1 MFAGVLIPH
10 SISCKLRD
18 RARSPGLLE
27 AGCEFVRRNQ
37 PQRHLRRWPLGGVG
51 VRRRIGKGKLQTML
65 KLIAETVTAIVA
77 THYLACFIQMFLH
90 ASLGHNRRASFM
102 FREHIRNHHSNYS
115 EIYTTPR
122 YIDEETS
129 LTLYY
134 LIPVTGCII
143 LAFLLLPFSLAITVM
158 ATLLASLVLYVYF
171 HVQYHLDYSWWQRF
185 AWFRRR
191 QFLHRIHHERPDKN
205 FGVLDSMWDRLL
217 GTFSDEEIAE
227 IGELI

>member
-1 MFAGVLIPH
+1 
-10 SISCKLRD
+10 
-18 RARSPGLLE
+18 
-27 AGCEFVRRNQ
+27 
-37 PQRHLRRWPLGGVG
+37 
-51 VRRRIGKGKLQTML
+51 ML

-90 ASLGHNRRASFM
+90 AGLGHNRRAGFM
-102 FREHIRNHHSNYS
+102 FREHIRNHHANYS

-122 YIDEETS
+122 YIDEGTS

-134 LIPVTGCII
+134 LIPVTGCAI
-143 LAFLLLPFSLAITVM
+143 LAFLLLPFSLATAVM
-158 ATLLASLVLYVYF
+158 ATFLASLILHAHF
-171 HVQYHLDYSWWQRF
+171 HVQYHLDRSWWQRF

-217 GTFSDEEIAE
+217 GTYSDEEINDTL
-227 IGELI
+227 ELI